1 MPFTII
7 SAMWTDATRPSKR
20 IERVLRGKIRME
32 DEDEGIQSACKKYI
46 YDGAVSILAIEGKEA
61 RNKALS
67 RVPVLIRPY
76 IEMEARRI
84 YELRKKT

>member
-1 MPFTII
+1 
-7 SAMWTDATRPSKR
+7 MWTDETRPSSR
-20 IERVLRGKIRME
+20 IRRVLRGQVRME
-32 DEDEGIQSACKKYI
+32 DEEPGIQSACRKYI

-84 YELRKKT
+84 YELRKKK

>member
-1 MPFTII
+1 MTI

-20 IERVLRGKIRME
+20 IERILRGKIRME
-32 DEDEGIQSACKKYI
+32 DEDEGIQSACRKYI

-84 YELRKKT
+84 YELRKKK

>member
-1 MPFTII
+1 
-7 SAMWTDATRPSKR
+7 MWTDETRPSKR
-20 IERVLRGKIRME
+20 IERILRGKIRME
-32 DEDEGIQSACKKYI
+32 DEDEGIQSACRKYI

-84 YELRKKT
+84 YELRKKK

>member
-1 MPFTII
+1 
-7 SAMWTDATRPSKR
+7 MWTDATRPSKR

>member
-1 MPFTII
+1 MTI
-7 SAMWTDATRPSKR
+7 SAMWTDETRPSKR
-20 IERVLRGKIRME
+20 IERILRGKIRME
-32 DEDEGIQSACKKYI
+32 DEDEGIQSACRKYI

-84 YELRKKT
+84 YELRKKK

>member
-20 IERVLRGKIRME
+20 IERILRGKIRME
-32 DEDEGIQSACKKYI
+32 DEDEGIQSACRKYI